1 MSKDK
6 KVTFSEEIDSSI
18 TGFSLGITFILI
30 ALFVYYIEL
39 FHNRII
45 EILVA
50 IILVFIGMVGT
61 FLEIGKAKNDDIKGI
76 DDLGLGVTFSII
88 AIFLVLKYDKL
99 FLNIICFLV
108 LLFSLFATIQ
118 GVLKICY
125 SLKIQ
130 KRNTMNKKI
139 GIAKIIVGITEIAAL
154 AVAIIQ
160 LITEL
165 IHIL

>member
-1 MSKDK
+1 MAKDK

-18 TGFSLGITFILI
+18 TGFSLGITLVII

-45 EILVA
+45 EIIIA

-61 FLEIGKAKNDDIKGI
+61 FLEIGKTKNDDIKGI
-76 DDLGLGVTFSII
+76 DDLGIGMMFSIF
-88 AIFLVLKYDKL
+88 AIFLILKYDKL

-108 LLFSLFATIQ
+108 LLFSVFATIQ
-118 GVLKICY
+118 GILKICY

-130 KRNTMNKKI
+130 KRNTANKKI
-139 GIAKIIVGITEIAAL
+139 GIAKIVVGITEIAAL